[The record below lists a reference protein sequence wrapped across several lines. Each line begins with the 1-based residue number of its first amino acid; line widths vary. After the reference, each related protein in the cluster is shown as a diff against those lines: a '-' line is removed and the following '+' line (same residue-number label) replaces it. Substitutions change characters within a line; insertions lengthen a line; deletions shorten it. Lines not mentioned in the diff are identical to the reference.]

1 MPTLGDGLVVIKLV
15 LLPAF
20 NLLSMLTY
28 TPLYESKERKSVC
41 ESVLP
46 YYWQHTEVT
55 LLPLSIAGK
64 VNIEPER
71 RVSNSNIF
79 SRSNN

>member
-1 MPTLGDGLVVIKLV
+1 MPTLGDVLVVIKLV

-41 ESVLP
+41 ESGSLTIGSILKSLFC
-46 YYWQHTEVT
+46 HC
-55 LLPLSIAGK
+55 LSQEK
-64 VNIEPER
+64 
-71 RVSNSNIF
+71 
-79 SRSNN
+79 